1 MLESVREVWMY
12 YQTFHW
18 LFQGFLLFLIAKIIL
33 DISYTKR
40 DYLAIL
46 VVIIPSLLYIYL
58 GSISVLYLL
67 IGCGL
72 ILYTKVKS
80 YSLIVVLSSAILMF
94 LVTFRFLI
102 CCFS

>member
-46 VVIIPSLLYIYL
+46 VVIIPSAFLYIYL

-72 ILYTKVKS
+72 ILYTKVKL
-80 YSLIVVLSSAILMF
+80 YSLIAVLSSAILMF
-94 LVTFRFLI
+94 LVTF
-102 CCFS
+102 

>member
-1 MLESVREVWMY
+1 MLESVREY
-12 YQTFHW
+12 GCIIKRSIGF
-18 LFQGFLLFLIAKIIL
+18 FQGFSPILIAKIIL

-46 VVIIPSLLYIYL
+46 VVIIPSAFLYIYL

-72 ILYTKVKS
+72 ILYTKVKL
-80 YSLIVVLSSAILMF
+80 YSLIAVLSSAILMF
-94 LVTFRFLI
+94 LVTF
-102 CCFS
+102 

>member
-18 LFQGFLLFLIAKIIL
+18 LFQGFSILIAKIIL

-46 VVIIPSLLYIYL
+46 VVIIPSAFYIF
-58 GSISVLYLL
+58 I
-67 IGCGL
+67 
-72 ILYTKVKS
+72 
-80 YSLIVVLSSAILMF
+80 
-94 LVTFRFLI
+94 
-102 CCFS
+102 

>member
-46 VVIIPSLLYIYL
+46 VVIIPSAFLYIYL

-67 IGCGL
+67 IGCL
-72 ILYTKVKS
+72 ILYTKVKT
-80 YSLIVVLSSAILMF
+80 YSLIAVLSSAILMF
-94 LVTFRFLI
+94 
-102 CCFS
+102 FSNF

>member
-46 VVIIPSLLYIYL
+46 VVIIPSAFFIYL
-58 GSISVLYLL
+58 FRSISVLYLL
-67 IGCGL
+67 VGCHF
-72 ILYTKVKS
+72 LYTKVNL
-80 YSLIVVLSSAILMF
+80 YSLIAVLSSAILMF
-94 LVTFRFLI
+94 LVTF
-102 CCFS
+102 

>member
-46 VVIIPSLLYIYL
+46 VVIIPSAFIYL
-58 GSISVLYLL
+58 FRKYISFIFINWLRLNL
-67 IGCGL
+67 I
-72 ILYTKVKS
+72 Y
-80 YSLIVVLSSAILMF
+80 
-94 LVTFRFLI
+94 
-102 CCFS
+102 

>member
-18 LFQGFLLFLIAKIIL
+18 LFSRFSPILIAKIIL

-46 VVIIPSLLYIYL
+46 VVIIPSNFYIF
-58 GSISVLYLL
+58 I
-67 IGCGL
+67 
-72 ILYTKVKS
+72 
-80 YSLIVVLSSAILMF
+80 
-94 LVTFRFLI
+94 
-102 CCFS
+102 

>member
-46 VVIIPSLLYIYL
+46 VVIIPSPLYIYL

-80 YSLIVVLSSAILMF
+80 DSLIVLSSAILMF
-94 LVTFRFLI
+94 LVTF
-102 CCFS
+102 